1 MKKQIIHLTAFFL
14 IISNN
19 VAYASELI
27 GWVEKVRL
35 YPGNVVIKAKIDT
48 GARTSSLH
56 VTSVKFVEHNSE
68 EWIHFKVTGLKGNVV
83 FFKRKIKRI
92 ATIKSHFEEPHRRLV
107 VLMGI
112 CLGNTYREAEVNLI
126 NRSGFNYP
134 MLIGRQ
140 YLRNHFIVDPS
151 QKLRVKP
158 KCKEAPKE

>member
-1 MKKQIIHLTAFFL
+1 MKKKIIHLVAFFL

-19 VAYASELI
+19 VAYTSELV

-35 YPGNVVIKAKIDT
+35 YPGNVVVNAKIDT

-56 VTSVKFVEHNSE
+56 VSSVKLVERNRE

-83 FFKRKIKRI
+83 LFKRKIKRI
-92 ATIKSHFEEPHRRLV
+92 ATIKRHFGEPHRRLV
-107 VLMGI
+107 ILMGI

-140 YLRNHFIVDPS
+140 YMKNHFTVDPS
-151 QKLRVKP
+151 QKFSVKP
-158 KCKEAPKE
+158 KCKGVPKE